1 MESVKLNRNRS
12 ASEVTVDTIK
22 FIRQNFNSLFK
33 SLLYIAGVPILLLT
47 FVTVYVEH
55 TTQFDPLGG
64 VSSLMFLSV
73 FVQITIA
80 YLVYLVGIS
89 YMKLYRRRGA
99 NNFDPVSD
107 VLAEVKTY
115 AARFIGLM
123 ILVSFSY
130 MIGFILF
137 IIPGIYLVIA
147 LFMSGFILVYEDET
161 VSEAFSRSM
170 QLVKGYWWHA
180 CGAILLLTVLIMGIS
195 VFLGLPTFVV
205 GFLLG
210 AGEVIGEGLL
220 NSTTMTII
228 AAINYVFTVVYY
240 FFSVI
245 SGIGAAMLYFSL
257 IEKKEGNSLS
267 NEIAEL

>member
-22 FIRQNFNSLFK
+22 FIRHNFNSLFR

-47 FVTVYVEH
+47 MVAVYIEKNA
-55 TTQFDPLGG
+55 QFDPLGG
-64 VSSLMFLSV
+64 ISYMMFAGIFIQMIL
-73 FVQITIA
+73 A

-89 YMKLYRRRGA
+89 YVKLYRNRGGD
-99 NNFDPVSD
+99 NFDPVSD
-107 VLAEVKTY
+107 VLAEVKQY
-115 AARFIGLM
+115 AAPFVGLM
-123 ILVSFSY
+123 ILVTLSY
-130 MIGFILF
+130 MAGFVLFIL
-137 IIPGIYLVIA
+137 PGVFLAVA

-161 VSEAFSRSM
+161 VSEAYSRSM
-170 QLVKGYWWHA
+170 QLVKGYWWHTF
-180 CGAILLLTVLIMGIS
+180 GAIALLSVVIIGIS
-195 VFLGLPTFVV
+195 IFLGLPSFII

-210 AGEVIGEGLL
+210 AGEVMGEGLL
-220 NSTTMTII
+220 SSTNINILT
-228 AAINYVFTVVYY
+228 AVNYVFTVIYY

-257 IEKKEGNSLS
+257 VEKKEGSSLS

>member
-33 SLLYIAGVPILLLT
+33 SLLYIAGVPILLLSL
-47 FVTVYVEH
+47 VAVYIEH

-64 VSSLMFLSV
+64 ISYMMFVGIFIQLILV
-73 FVQITIA
+73 

-89 YMKLYRRRGA
+89 YVKLHRNRGA
-99 NNFDPVSD
+99 DNFDPVLD
-107 VLAEVKTY
+107 VWAEVKQY
-115 AARFIGLM
+115 AMPFVGLM
-123 ILVSFSY
+123 ILVTLSY
-130 MIGFILF
+130 MAGFALF
-137 IIPGIYLVIA
+137 IIPGIFLAVA
-147 LFMSGFILVYEDET
+147 LFMSGFILVYEEET
-161 VSEAFSRSM
+161 VSEAYSRSM
-170 QLVKGYWWHA
+170 QLVKGYWWHTF
-180 CGAILLLTVLIMGIS
+180 GAIVLLSVVIMGIS
-195 VFLGLPTFVV
+195 IFLGLPSFII

-210 AGEVIGEGLL
+210 AEQAMGEGLL
-220 NSTTMTII
+220 GGTAITILT
-228 AAINYVFTVVYY
+228 AINYVFTVIYN

-257 IEKKEGNSLS
+257 REKKEGSSLS